1 MAPSD
6 QSFAQAVTLPELP
19 RWMIVGS
26 QIRAGRAL
34 LGWSVATLAT
44 QSGISEATIRRAE
57 AVDGVPTM
65 RSDNLLAIQRA
76 LEDGGVMFLDPGDV
90 RTGGAGVRWRPGHPR
105 P

>member
-1 MAPSD
+1 MIASA
-6 QSFAQAVTLPELP
+6 QSLDAAIAMPELP

-57 AVDGVPTM
+57 AVDSVPSM
-65 RSDNLLAIQRA
+65 RADNLLALQRA
-76 LEDGGVMFLDPGDV
+76 LEDGGVLFLDPGDV
-90 RTGGAGVRWRPGHPR
+90 RTGGEGVRRAR
-105 P
+105 Q